1 MFDYQNGDFDIQK
14 KHINDEGEYVITAGT
29 SNNGILGQSNVEAK
43 IINKNTITIDMF
55 GNSFYR
61 QFRYKMVTH
70 ARVFA
75 LLPKFAM
82 SEKQGLYIVNSLKFL
97 TSKFGYENMCSWNK
111 IKEEKIKLP
120 TKDGKIDFIF
130 MKTLISELEEER
142 ISELSAYLKVS
153 RLDNYELSDEER
165 KVLEDFNNIKW
176 KEYKIKELFEVS
188 SSKKRFD
195 ANKVDLVEQRGFP
208 YVVRTSKNN
217 GIKGFINEEE
227 KFLNPGNTI
236 SFGQDT
242 ATMWYQENQYFT
254 GDKIKILRSNFKEF
268 KKENSH
274 FFITSML
281 KPFKV
286 FSWGASSFSEKIIK
300 EQEFLLPVN
309 SKDEIDFEYMR
320 IFIQAIKKLVIKDVV
335 IYADEKIKATKK
347 VVRKD

>member
-1 MFDYQNGDFDIQK
+1 MPKDINTYEFIGRTKENYGIQGFVK
-14 KHINDEGEYVITAGT
+14 KLKTEP
-29 SNNGILGQSNVEAK
+29 
-43 IINKNTITIDMF
+43 NKENTISISQIGTVHSQIRKNKWYSSQNIFVLMPKDEELINLIVTTAIDKVL
-55 GNSFYR
+55 SK
-61 QFRYKMVTH
+61 YKGYSSYPVLNT
-70 ARVFA
+70 
-75 LLPKFAM
+75 
-82 SEKQGLYIVNSLKFL
+82 LK
-97 TSKFGYENMCSWNK
+97 NH
-111 IKEEKIKLP
+111 KIKLP

-130 MKTLISELEEER
+130 MKSLISELEEER

-153 RLDNYELSDEER
+153 RLDSYELSTEER

-217 GIKGFINEEE
+217 GIKGFIDEEE

-286 FSWGASSFSEKIIK
+286 FSWGASSFSEEIIK

-320 IFIQAIKKLVIKDVV
+320 IFIQAIKKLVIKGVV

>member
-1 MFDYQNGDFDIQK
+1 MFEKINTKNVINNDKGDLPATTAILSNNQIGKYISKKGATILKNVFSATANGFGKAFYQPYDFTVFQDSYAFKFIDDNIDIQK
-14 KHINDEGEYVITAGT
+14 IHYFITT
-29 SNNGILGQSNVEAK
+29 SLNK
-43 IINKNTITIDMF
+43 IYLKYNWGNKS
-55 GNSFYR
+55 G
-61 QFRYKMVTH
+61 
-70 ARVFA
+70 
-75 LLPKFAM
+75 
-82 SEKQGLYIVNSLKFL
+82 
-97 TSKFGYENMCSWNK
+97 WNK

-120 TKDGKIDFIF
+120 TKDGRIDFNF
-130 MKTLISELEEER
+130 MKSLISELEEER

-176 KEYKIKELFEVS
+176 KEYKIKELFEVN

-217 GIKGFINEEE
+217 GIKGFIDEEE

-347 VVRKD
+347 VVKKD

>member
-1 MFDYQNGDFDIQK
+1 MKYNWG
-14 KHINDEGEYVITAGT
+14 
-29 SNNGILGQSNVEAK
+29 
-43 IINKNTITIDMF
+43 NKS
-55 GNSFYR
+55 G
-61 QFRYKMVTH
+61 
-70 ARVFA
+70 
-75 LLPKFAM
+75 
-82 SEKQGLYIVNSLKFL
+82 
-97 TSKFGYENMCSWNK
+97 WNK

-120 TKDGKIDFIF
+120 TKDGRIDFNF
-130 MKTLISELEEER
+130 MKSL

-153 RLDNYELSDEER
+153 RLESYELSTEER
-165 KVLEDFNNIKW
+165 KVLEDFNKIKW
-176 KEYKIKELFEVS
+176 KEYKIKELFEVN

-217 GIKGFINEEE
+217 GIKGFIDEEE

-254 GDKIKILRSNFKEF
+254 GDKIKILRSNFKKF

-286 FSWGASSFSEKIIK
+286 FSWGASSFSEEIIK

-320 IFIQAIKKLVIKDVV
+320 IFIQAIKKLVIKGVV

-347 VVRKD
+347 VVKKD

>member
-1 MFDYQNGDFDIQK
+1 MPKDINTYEFIGRTKENYGIQGFVK
-14 KHINDEGEYVITAGT
+14 KLKTEP
-29 SNNGILGQSNVEAK
+29 
-43 IINKNTITIDMF
+43 NKENTISISQIGTVHSQIRKNKWYSSQNIFVLMPKDEELINLIVTTAIDKVL
-55 GNSFYR
+55 SK
-61 QFRYKMVTH
+61 YKGYSSYPVLNT
-70 ARVFA
+70 
-75 LLPKFAM
+75 
-82 SEKQGLYIVNSLKFL
+82 LK
-97 TSKFGYENMCSWNK
+97 NH
-111 IKEEKIKLP
+111 KIKLP

-130 MKTLISELEEER
+130 MKSLISELEEERISELEEER

-153 RLDNYELSDEER
+153 RLDSYELSTEER

-217 GIKGFINEEE
+217 GIKGFIDEEE

-286 FSWGASSFSEKIIK
+286 FSWGASSFSEEIIK

-320 IFIQAIKKLVIKDVV
+320 IFIQAIKKLVIKGVV